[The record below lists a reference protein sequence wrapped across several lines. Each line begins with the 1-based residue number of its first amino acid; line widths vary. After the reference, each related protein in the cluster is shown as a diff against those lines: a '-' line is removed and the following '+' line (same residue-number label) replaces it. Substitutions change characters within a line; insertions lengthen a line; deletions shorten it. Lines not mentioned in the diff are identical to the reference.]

1 MSGLGCQ
8 LSRYS
13 IRCSRLMKLRRMSFS
28 PVLLSAQPHDTC
40 FQAHSVKNFSSNPV
54 LCSSQED
61 DEKMTETLDKEE
73 ELLSKILDASL
84 EGVITHGWNLSA
96 VKAAVTRLGYPSVTA
111 GLVDNVEQLVLHH
124 INSSNQRLDTW
135 MEAEVARLTSEGQR
149 LRIGPFV
156 RSCIVKRLSMNI
168 PLLEAGLWSEGV
180 AHVCQP
186 GPGLVSGLEA
196 WQTVCDDIWHRAGDT
211 SADMNWYT
219 KRISLGAVMAATD
232 VFMIQDK
239 SDNFQDTWDFLD
251 RRLDDL
257 QMIPT
262 VTKIPEDV
270 ARVAGGLFQT
280 AKILVGAQK

>member
-1 MSGLGCQ
+1 
-8 LSRYS
+8 
-13 IRCSRLMKLRRMSFS
+13 MSFS
-28 PVLLSAQPHDTC
+28 PVLLAAQHHVPC
-40 FQAHSVKNFSSNPV
+40 FQAHFVKNFSSNPV
-54 LCSSQED
+54 LRSSQED
-61 DEKMTETLDKEE
+61 EEKMTETLDKEE
-73 ELLSKILDASL
+73 QLLSKILDASL
-84 EGVITHGWNLSA
+84 EEVITHGWNLSA
-96 VKAAVTRLGYPSVTA
+96 VKAAVTKLGYPTVTA

-156 RSCIVKRLSMNI
+156 RSCIVRRLSMNI

-239 SDNFQDTWDFLD
+239 SDNFQETWDFLD